1 MSQRRTKAA
10 ALRPYSERL
19 KVWKRYAPLLIAEL
33 NRLSNSYPVSQ
44 TISGTVFFM
53 QTEKIPDVKNSD
65 ALILNLQML
74 KVFAGL
80 KKNGNLEFLCVKI
93 MEIL

>member
-19 KVWKRYAPLLIAEL
+19 KDWHKYAPMLTNEL
-33 NRLSNSYPVSQ
+33 ERLSNSYPVSQ
-44 TISGTVFFM
+44 TIGGTLILL

-80 KKNGNLEFLCVKI
+80 KKNGNLEFLCVKV
-93 MEIL
+93 MKIL